1 MNPVWV
7 AHGARLLQLLPTPVL
22 ALDAD
27 GWVLAANPAAQRLYG
42 LDASAI
48 EGQHLLSLGA
58 LEDDGQDV
66 AAVSWPD
73 LASDAAQVQFEL
85 WRRSASG
92 RRFKAVVTL
101 LRWSSDAGQTGGL
114 LAQVQ
119 PLHVEALSF
128 DQQRLLSR
136 IVENSEQGI
145 LITDAS
151 ERIVSVNAAFTRIT
165 GYSAQEA
172 LGQTPDLLRS
182 GVHDADFRARVRSA
196 MKGDGPWQGE
206 IVGKRKNGELFP
218 QSVSISVV
226 RNEQGAI
233 THAFSL
239 FSDISVLHEAQQRM
253 QRLANFDALTGL
265 PNRQHFHQL
274 VEVALAAARRRGGF
288 SAVLALNV
296 RRFNAVN
303 DTFGHDFGD
312 AVLREISQRLRGAL
326 RDEDVLAR
334 VGADEFVVAL
344 LSVQQREHAG
354 IVAQKLLAALKAPI
368 CLNGTEVHVSANIGV
383 ALYPQDGADTASLL
397 HSADIAVK
405 RLKGADD
412 AGILF
417 FSPDMNQRAKARWQ
431 LEGELRHAITQNELM
446 LYYQPK
452 ISLRSGCIVG
462 AEALLRWA
470 HPVRG
475 MVSPAEFVP
484 VAEETGLILEL
495 GQWVLEQACRQI
507 HDWLQAGFEPPVI
520 AVNLSARQF
529 DRELPQRIQ
538 AVMQRFDLSSRRLQL
553 ELTESLLVRGAESV
567 IDIMNQLVSLGLVL
581 SMDDFGTGYSGL
593 SYLKK
598 FPITTLK
605 IDRSFVLGIPGD
617 ANDCAIAQAIVT
629 MAQQLRQE
637 IVAEGVETRA
647 QMHFL
652 RRLGCDQLQGYLF
665 SKPLPAA
672 EFAALVRSGA
682 RMDLDAP

>member
-1 MNPVWV
+1 MN
-7 AHGARLLQLLPTPVL
+7 
-22 ALDAD
+22 ALDAIERD
-27 GWVLAANPAAQRLYG
+27 ALWQHLPTAVLVLDTAGFVLNSNPAAQALFE
-42 LDASAI
+42 LDAPALC
-48 EGQHLLSLGA
+48 GQHLLFLAAPDNELAGGA
-58 LEDDGQDV
+58 
-66 AAVSWPD
+66 AWPD
-73 LASDAAQVQFEL
+73 LGPDAAQAQFEL
-85 WRRSASG
+85 WRRKASG
-92 RRFKAVVTL
+92 ALFKAAVTL
-101 LRWSSDAGQTGGL
+101 VRWCDDAGEPLGL
-114 LAQVQ
+114 LAQIV
-119 PLHVEALSF
+119 PVHTDLISDER
-128 DQQRLLSR
+128 QRLLSR
-136 IVENSEQGI
+136 IIEHSDQGI
-145 LITDAS
+145 LITDAN

-196 MKGDGPWQGE
+196 MRGDGPWQGE

-233 THAFSL
+233 THVFSV
-239 FSDISVLHEAQQRM
+239 FSDITVLHEAQQRM
-253 QRLANFDALTGL
+253 QRLANFDPLTGL

-274 VEVALAAARRRGGF
+274 VDVALAAAKRSGGF
-288 SAVLALNV
+288 SALLALDV
-296 RRFNAVN
+296 RRFNTIN

-354 IVAQKLLAALKAPI
+354 IVAQKLASALKAPI
-368 CLNGTEVHVSANIGV
+368 RIDATEVHVAVNMGI
-383 ALYPQDGADTASLL
+383 ALYPQDGTDTVTLL

-412 AGILF
+412 ASVLF
-417 FSPDMNQRAKARWQ
+417 FSPEMNQRAKARWQ
-431 LEGELRHAITQNELM
+431 LEGELRHALAQGELL

-452 ISLRSGCIVG
+452 ISLRSGRIVG
-462 AEALLRWA
+462 AEALVRWA

-507 HDWLQAGFEPPVI
+507 HDWLRAGFEPPVI

-538 AVMQRFDLSSRRLQL
+538 AVMQRFGLSSRRLQL

-605 IDRSFVLGIPGD
+605 IDRSFVLGIPSD

-637 IVAEGVETRA
+637 IVAEGVETRD
-647 QMHFL
+647 QMQFL
-652 RRLGCDQLQGYLF
+652 RRLGCDQMQGFLF

-672 EFAALVRSGA
+672 DFAALVQSGA